1 MTIKDIS
8 LNKIGYKLLLAF
20 IVICPI
26 FYDTVN
32 QGRISLRLAEEQFYQ
47 LGATVLFAIV
57 FLENVYLS
65 AFLLWSIFIYCYY
78 GFPSIGGNYVMN
90 IFWSCVVYQITYKLI
105 TEENAKAI
113 FKCVL
118 WLGVVCI
125 FFIILQ
131 RFGLDFI
138 YLRNAD
144 KAYNLDFVGIFG
156 LKAFMGIFM
165 AICAA
170 MAAPSCLWLSALF
183 LIPAYFSECSVAV
196 LAIVVV
202 IIFNAYHKSR
212 KIFITLFILFG
223 LLAAGYGIHDYVPQK
238 GQMFIDRVS
247 LWKVSLR
254 DAAKHPIIGWGL
266 Y

>member
-1 MTIKDIS
+1 
-8 LNKIGYKLLLAF
+8 
-20 IVICPI
+20 
-26 FYDTVN
+26 
-32 QGRISLRLAEEQFYQ
+32 
-47 LGATVLFAIV
+47 
-57 FLENVYLS
+57 
-65 AFLLWSIFIYCYY
+65 
-78 GFPSIGGNYVMN
+78 
-90 IFWSCVVYQITYKLI
+90 
-105 TEENAKAI
+105 
-113 FKCVL
+113 
-118 WLGVVCI
+118 
-125 FFIILQ
+125 
-131 RFGLDFI
+131 
-138 YLRNAD
+138 
-144 KAYNLDFVGIFG
+144 
-156 LKAFMGIFM
+156 M

-212 KIFITLFILFG
+212 KLFITLFILFG

-266 Y
+266 DSYRNVGSFKNFLYFKNNRTQESRAISYEALKINQETGKFPPMGDFIKEGDSINPWDHPHNEFISLFYEFGFIGCLIIWLFFYDIQKRFVVLNDLLTCAGVFIVFIVTSLSQFPIHLAKFAVFAMVFLGIYYKLTDIFKNKIGDFLNGT